1 MKKLLLILLCLP
13 ILFTSCKKEE
23 EEPAKLAIG
32 DTYQGGIIFY
42 LDANGGGLIAAP
54 SDQSTGAEW
63 ACFGTDITG
72 ADGTAIGTGN
82 QNMID
87 IVNANCSP
95 NTSGNLIAANICANL
110 TLGGY
115 SDWFLPS
122 KDELNLIWLN
132 LVDPDG
138 DTFNSGFGDTNNL
151 GGFVSNLYWSST
163 EYDSTSAWIHFLG
176 NGDQVNI
183 NKNST
188 NYVRAIRAF

>member
-1 MKKLLLILLCLP
+1 
-13 ILFTSCKKEE
+13 
-23 EEPAKLAIG
+23 
-32 DTYQGGIIFY
+32 
-42 LDANGGGLIAAP
+42 
-54 SDQSTGAEW
+54 
-63 ACFGTDITG
+63 
-72 ADGTAIGTGN
+72 
-82 QNMID
+82 MID

-163 EYDSTSAWIHFLG
+163 EYDSNSAWIHFLG
-176 NGDQVNI
+176 HGDQVTF

-188 NYVRAIRAF
+188 NHVRAIRAF